1 MMKRHKRSLLF
12 FDTVSWT
19 AMVQFAG
26 VGKTSAGFDTT
37 DWLAKLAT
45 TFKMDNSLRSLM
57 SEVRAAGE
65 KYVGN
70 LEPHS
75 FTISGFE
82 GDRPFVSVISNFQ
95 GLPDTREFFSRR
107 QWIVSTSRQRHIA
120 IATGSGATCLVP
132 ADLRNLANIA
142 RRCPPNVVLQTL
154 AKMNRHVAADRASRN
169 TVSDSCFAAHLRYDG
184 AGEELVVKI
193 KRMSLRLLKRMS
205 PRPLSNVSK
214 ARRARRRVRSVRSD
228 PLVPYDV
235 NPGS

>member
-1 MMKRHKRSLLF
+1 MMKRHKRSLSFLQ
-12 FDTVSWT
+12 SLGQLWCSL
-19 AMVQFAG
+19 QG
-26 VGKTSAGFDTT
+26 SRKTSAGFDTT

-184 AGEELVVKI
+184 AGELVVKI
-193 KRMSLRLLKRMS
+193 KRMSPPAQTDQSSTALQCFQGS
-205 PRPLSNVSK
+205 
-214 ARRARRRVRSVRSD
+214 AREAAGSECQIRSTSAV
-228 PLVPYDV
+228 
-235 NPGS
+235 

>member
-1 MMKRHKRSLLF
+1 MTFNLTILTPKNVYQCSDFRLTYMGGQYDDEEAQKIVVIS
-12 FDTVSWT
+12 TVSWT

-184 AGEELVVKI
+184 AGELVVKI
-193 KRMSLRLLKRMS
+193 KRMSSAR
-205 PRPLSNVSK
+205 SNE
-214 ARRARRRVRSVRSD
+214 
-228 PLVPYDV
+228 
-235 NPGS
+235 